1 MLINNESVTCPKKC
15 LFWGILQPI
24 IGSGSSSP
32 LSPARRFSTAE
43 FAIPVLAA
51 VVALQVRVVL
61 ERESGLEGIKS
72 SKQFHRPANVW
83 SEHNVR
89 TTRKSMILAQGLR
102 SHHIQTCSSNSSFLQ
117 GNACSRYQGCM
128 MLTSRASTKASW
140 STSPPLEVLIMQV
153 VGRILDKRLRD
164 KMPSVVGFRLAH
176 LRSRRFRMRWTL
188 NTQQLTTKQHQEG
201 GNTTHKATKAL
212 TQPQRHTGTYNKEH
226 FSTVKHKCRETKEG
240 SSTHTNKRSDSAA
253 SSSNVTCW
261 APTFVWLWLD
271 FYDLENG
278 ILWTDIFW
286 KPSVSLSGIFILAT
300 IPGEPE
306 QLGCDWCRSV
316 LRFQRVKVWQ
326 RMNEFKTRAYR
337 VFLNVPPHF
346 QTWLKKKLLS

>member
-1 MLINNESVTCPKKC
+1 MNIEHT
-15 LFWGILQPI
+15 
-24 IGSGSSSP
+24 
-32 LSPARRFSTAE
+32 TADNQT
-43 FAIPVLAA
+43 APRGR
-51 VVALQVRVVL
+51 Q
-61 ERESGLEGIKS
+61 
-72 SKQFHRPANVW
+72 
-83 SEHNVR
+83 HN
-89 TTRKSMILAQGLR
+89 A
-102 SHHIQTCSSNSSFLQ
+102 
-117 GNACSRYQGCM
+117 
-128 MLTSRASTKASW
+128 
-140 STSPPLEVLIMQV
+140 
-153 VGRILDKRLRD
+153 
-164 KMPSVVGFRLAH
+164 
-176 LRSRRFRMRWTL
+176 
-188 NTQQLTTKQHQEG
+188 
-201 GNTTHKATKAL
+201 KATKAL

-286 KPSVSLSGIFILAT
+286 KPCVSLSGFFMLAT

-337 VFLNVPPHF
+337 VFFLTVPPHF

>member
-1 MLINNESVTCPKKC
+1 
-15 LFWGILQPI
+15 
-24 IGSGSSSP
+24 
-32 LSPARRFSTAE
+32 
-43 FAIPVLAA
+43 
-51 VVALQVRVVL
+51 
-61 ERESGLEGIKS
+61 
-72 SKQFHRPANVW
+72 
-83 SEHNVR
+83 
-89 TTRKSMILAQGLR
+89 MILAQRLR

-117 GNACSRYQGCM
+117 GKACSRYQGCM

-153 VGRILDKRLRD
+153 VGRILDKRLRET
-164 KMPSVVGFRLAH
+164 MPSVVGFRLAH
-176 LRSRRFRMRWTL
+176 LRSRRFRMRWAL
-188 NTQQLTTKQHQEG
+188 NTQQLTTKQHQDG
-201 GNTTHKATKAL
+201 GNPTQKAIKAL

-226 FSTVKHKCRETKEG
+226 FSTVKHKCRETKQG

-286 KPSVSLSGIFILAT
+286 KPCVSLSGIFILAT

-306 QLGCDWCRSV
+306 QLGCDWSRSV

-326 RMNEFKTRAYR
+326 QMKEFKTRAYR
-337 VFLNVPPHF
+337 VFF
-346 QTWLKKKLLS
+346 